1 MLLTR
6 HHHWLKLLNGAID
19 LVRVFSYDFSK
30 AFGSVPHAIICN
42 KLMSH
47 NRGVPQGTAV
57 GPILFSIMVNDVR
70 PVCPE
75 RNLLPKYADDLTP
88 GVPACVRISR
98 SKSH

>member
-6 HHHWLKLLNGAID
+6 HHHWLELLNGAID

-47 NRGVPQGTAV
+47 KRGVPKGTAL
-57 GPILFSIMVNDVR
+57 GPILLCIMVNDVR
-70 PVCPE
+70 PVCPG
-75 RNLLPKYADDLTP
+75 RNLLPKYADDLIP
-88 GVPACVRISR
+88 GVPACVRIPR